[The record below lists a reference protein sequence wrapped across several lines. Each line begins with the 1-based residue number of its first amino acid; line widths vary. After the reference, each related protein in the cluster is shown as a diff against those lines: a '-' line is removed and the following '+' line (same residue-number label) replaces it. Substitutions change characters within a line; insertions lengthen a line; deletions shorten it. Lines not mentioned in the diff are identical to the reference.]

1 MAPKRTAR
9 VLKTTKKVVEET
21 VEIVSIGGDSHN
33 GVEVLPGESK
43 FVEVVVE
50 AKDAQVPEEDLGERK
65 EAEPEGRQRAE
76 EEEPS
81 REKEAE
87 PPFEKSIGQQEE
99 TAGEGKE
106 AESITDKETLEEAA
120 AAVDKIKDKE
130 AVPRTPKKVE
140 QTPQRDME
148 EPKDGGE
155 GMEAEKGRKKQG
167 RAGGGRRRRR
177 KKRFSGGDGGEMNGT
192 GRGYKRYVFRV
203 LKQVHPGMG
212 ISSRAMAV
220 LGGMMGDMFE
230 RLAGEASRLSTY
242 TGRATLSSREIQ
254 GAVRLVLPGE
264 LGKHA
269 ISEATKAVSNYMAA
283 GRHEQQ

>member
-9 VLKTTKKVVEET
+9 VLKTTKTVIEET
-21 VEIVSIGGDSHN
+21 VEVVSIGGDSQN

-43 FVEVVVE
+43 LVEVVVE
-50 AKDAQVPEEDLGERK
+50 AKDAQGPKEDLGEGK
-65 EAEPEGRQRAE
+65 EAEPEGRQQAE

-81 REKEAE
+81 REKEVE
-87 PPFEKSIGQQEE
+87 PPFEKSIVQQEE
-99 TAGEGKE
+99 TSGEGKE
-106 AESITDKETLEEAA
+106 AESITDKETQEEA
-120 AAVDKIKDKE
+120 AAVDKVKDKE
-130 AVPRTPKKVE
+130 TVPRTPKKVE

-167 RAGGGRRRRR
+167 RAGGRRRRR
-177 KKRFSGGDGGEMNGT
+177 KKRFSAGDGGEMDGT
-192 GRGYKRYVFRV
+192 GRGYKRYVFQV

-212 ISSRAMAV
+212 ISSRAIAV
-220 LGGMMGDMFE
+220 LDSMMGDMFE

-242 TGRATLSSREIQ
+242 TGKATLSSREIQ

-264 LGKHA
+264 LGKRA
-269 ISEATKAVSNYMAA
+269 ISEGTKAVSNYMAA
-283 GRHEQQ
+283 DRHEQQ

>member
-1 MAPKRTAR
+1 MAPKRKVR
-9 VLKTTKKVVEET
+9 VLKTTKKVVEEI
-21 VEIVSIGGDSHN
+21 VEVVSIVGDSQN
-33 GVEVLPGESK
+33 GVEVLPGDSK

-50 AKDAQVPEEDLGERK
+50 AKDAQSPEEDLGEGK
-65 EAEPEGRQRAE
+65 EGRPQAG

-87 PPFEKSIGQQEE
+87 PPFEKSIVQQEE

-106 AESITDKETLEEAA
+106 AESIADKETQEEAA
-120 AAVDKIKDKE
+120 DEGKDKE
-130 AVPRTPKKVE
+130 AEPRTPKKVE
-140 QTPQRDME
+140 QTPEREME

-167 RAGGGRRRRR
+167 RAGGRRKRR
-177 KKRFSGGDGGEMNGT
+177 KKRFSGSDGGEMDGT

-203 LKQVHPGMG
+203 LKQVRPGMG

-220 LGGMMGDMFE
+220 LDGMMGDMFE
-230 RLAGEASRLSTY
+230 RLADEASRLATY
-242 TGRATLSSREIQ
+242 TGKATLSSREMQ
-254 GAVRLVLPGE
+254 GAVQLVLPGE
-264 LGKHA
+264 LCKHA

-283 GRHEQQ
+283 DRHERR

>member
-1 MAPKRTAR
+1 MAPKRTSR
-9 VLKTTKKVVEET
+9 VLKTTKTVVEET
-21 VEIVSIGGDSHN
+21 VEVVSIGGDSQN
-33 GVEVLPGESK
+33 GVEVLPGDSK
-43 FVEVVVE
+43 LVEVVVE
-50 AKDAQVPEEDLGERK
+50 AKDAQGPKEDLGEGK
-65 EAEPEGRQRAE
+65 EAEPEGRQQAE

-87 PPFEKSIGQQEE
+87 PPFEKSIIQQEE
-99 TAGEGKE
+99 TAGEGTE
-106 AESITDKETLEEAA
+106 AESITDKETQEEA
-120 AAVDKIKDKE
+120 AAVDKVKDKE
-130 AVPRTPKKVE
+130 VVPRTPKKVE
-140 QTPQRDME
+140 QTPQTDME

-167 RAGGGRRRRR
+167 RAGGRRRRRR
-177 KKRFSGGDGGEMNGT
+177 KKRFSGGDGGEMDGT

-220 LGGMMGDMFE
+220 LDCMMGDMFE

-242 TGRATLSSREIQ
+242 TGKATLSSREIQ

-264 LGKHA
+264 LGKRA
-269 ISEATKAVSNYMAA
+269 ISEGTKAVSNYMAA
-283 GRHEQQ
+283 DRHEQQ